1 MTWDEEVHLRDSH
14 FGDEVSTERAKDGD
28 VLSVVVP
35 ELGLVGG
42 FGEFDGD
49 WGAAVTGE
57 DGAAGAGADLADG
70 GLVGLWLGRGGG
82 GGRRGWAVE
91 GEEAVELLVQVW
103 GWGGGHGGCG

>member
-1 MTWDEEVHLRDSH
+1 M
-14 FGDEVSTERAKDGD
+14 STERAKDGD

-49 WGAAVTGE
+49 WGAAVAGE
-57 DGAAGAGADLADG
+57 DGAPGAGADLADG

-82 GGRRGWAVE
+82 GGGAACPGLGLGGRPWWLWLKKAGLGR
-91 GEEAVELLVQVW
+91 EEISVW
-103 GWGGGHGGCG
+103 EMEFICRERTGSH